1 MQPKSLSLSI
11 FTAITLIGC
20 GGGGG
25 SSSDSSVNN
34 NPNTPEENNDFQQ
47 WEFFEINGGYNDDAL
62 SLDYSTGTI
71 NQGKIYDQ
79 NDFENGN
86 DLTITQNGIYQ
97 DFGPKDSKYGY
108 LVGTGSFKG
117 LVLTH
122 QHYSPI
128 GSTDL
133 VFTSTY
139 KKIDLSGKN
148 VLATLEPEHQWD
160 LTNKSTVNFGTVRN
174 AYYNRVKDLTFPAG
188 AYCMQQL
195 TYSNNQ
201 ENLLAFSNGNEKKY
215 FDDYAAQYSQNTQGR
230 IFKKT
235 YKDTVAY
242 LYSYEGNDADATH
255 GYAEYKG
262 QYYEVERHAKGLQYS
277 LADEIQNEKDNIQS
291 SLTDAERK
299 LAIQR
304 IESQNNLC
312 TWYNK
317 TASTFIQNN
326 MKP

>member
-1 MQPKSLSLSI
+1 MKLKYLSLSI
-11 FTAITLIGC
+11 ITAFTLVGC
-20 GGGGG
+20 GGGG
-25 SSSDSSVNN
+25 SDSIYQGIDTGSAQ
-34 NPNTPEENNDFQQ
+34 ENKDFQQ
-47 WEFFEINGGYNDDAL
+47 WHYFEIDGGYNDDAL
-62 SLDYSTGTI
+62 SLNYSIGTI
-71 NQGKIYDQ
+71 DQGKIYDQ
-79 NDFENGN
+79 NNFEYDN

-108 LVGTGSFKG
+108 FVGTGSFKN

-128 GSTDL
+128 GSTGL

-160 LTNKSTVNFGTVRN
+160 LSNEPTVNFGTVRN
-174 AYYNRVKDLTFPAG
+174 TYYNRVKDLTFPAG

-201 ENLLAFSNGNEKKY
+201 ENLLAYSNGDEKQY
-215 FDDYAAQYSQNTQGR
+215 FDDYAAQYSQNAQSR

-235 YKDTVAY
+235 YKDTVSY
-242 LYSYEGNDADATH
+242 LYSSEGTDADAAH

-262 QYYEVERHAKGLQYS
+262 QYYEVARNAKGLQYS
-277 LADEIQNEKDNIQS
+277 LADEIQNEKDNLPS
-291 SLTDAERK
+291 TLTDADRK

-312 TWYNK
+312 TWYND